1 MVGSCVRFEEVW
13 EYPKIYV
20 MIVKNVC
27 IHKSNWACVYY
38 IICNLVYNISKNMCV
53 FLHDQICGSLFAL
66 SLSHCPN
73 GVKL

>member
-38 IICNLVYNISKNMCV
+38 IKCNLVYNISKKYV
-53 FLHDQICGSLFAL
+53 RFFA
-66 SLSHCPN
+66 
-73 GVKL
+73 